1 MPSSGVSC
9 LARDAA
15 APDVR
20 RNLHGAGQSLA
31 TAVLS
36 RDGTASPLPCR
47 RRLLP
52 RREPRERPRADRAR
66 RRGPDRL
73 LPHSPADRAA
83 LRLADARALPDGQP
97 LPPPGR
103 DAGGEPRPG
112 NEGPQRG
119 LCPRL
124 QRAPPTQGPRLRAP
138 LLVESDRIGG
148 AVRGDGRVHRRQ
160 SAPPRLRPPARGMA
174 LDVRACSPSDRFGR
188 CPTTPTS

>member
-1 MPSSGVSC
+1 MGRNRHSPDRRVFLALLSG
-9 LARDAA
+9 
-15 APDVR
+15 
-20 RNLHGAGQSLA
+20 
-31 TAVLS
+31 
-36 RDGTASPLPCR
+36 DGTASPLPRCGC
-47 RRLLP
+47 LLP
-52 RREPRERPRADRAR
+52 RRDPGKQLCGNRSR
-66 RRGPDRL
+66 RWRPDRL
-73 LPHSPADRAA
+73 LPHPAADRTA
-83 LRLADARALPDGQP
+83 LRLAHARALPDGQP

-112 NEGPQRG
+112 NEGPQRR